1 MEKTENQ
8 WIKSGFI
15 PKNGVT
21 GVQRTQQFG
30 SKYIYFTEDQ
40 VRPLTDE
47 EKQNIKS
54 KENLYRRLMRAYKDY
69 EQMEYERV
77 KCLPCYFDEDY
88 YKTYYLPFK
97 AKKKEVK
104 KLIQKSLKK
113 KSIPCENPSRMIVLD
128 LETTGLSNYRD
139 DVLQLSVID
148 RDGNVLINS
157 YVKPYFNSTCEDAQ
171 RINNISPDMVADAS
185 ELHDLIPRLKGIFES
200 CNVIIGY
207 NTYFDLGFLYFMDY
221 LGKEIIDVM
230 DEFAPVYGEWSDY
243 HGDYKW
249 QKLTTCAEY
258 YGFDW
263 NSIQEDAHNSLG
275 DCYATLY
282 CYKCM
287 HNKHGRSSDDKQN

>member
-1 MEKTENQ
+1 MIMEKTENQ
-8 WIKSGFI
+8 WIKAGFI
-15 PKNGVT
+15 SKDGVT
-21 GVQRTQQFG
+21 GTQRTQQFG
-30 SKYIYFTEDQ
+30 SKYIYFTEDE

-47 EKQNIKS
+47 EKQNMRS

-69 EQMEYERV
+69 EQMEYESV
-77 KCLPCYFDEDY
+77 KCLPFYFDEDY

-104 KLIQKSLKK
+104 KLIRNALKK
-113 KSIPCENPSRMIVLD
+113 KSVICENPSRMIVLD

-148 RDGNVLINS
+148 GDGNILINS
-157 YVKPYFNSTCEDAQ
+157 YVKPYYNLLWEEAQ
-171 RINNISPDMVADAS
+171 RINNISPDMVADAP
-185 ELHDLIPRLKGIFES
+185 ELHELVPKLKGIFES
-200 CNVIIGY
+200 CDTIIGY
-207 NTYFDLGFLYFMDY
+207 NTLFDLSFLGFLDFS
-221 LGKEIIDVM
+221 ERPIIDVM
-230 DEFAPVYGEWSDY
+230 DDFAPIYGEWSDY

-263 NSIQEDAHNSLG
+263 NSIQENAHNSLG

-282 CYKCM
+282 CYKKM
-287 HNKHGRSSDDKQN
+287 KGRCLK

>member
-8 WIKSGFI
+8 WIKAGFI
-15 PKNGVT
+15 PKDGVT

-30 SKYIYFTEDQ
+30 SKYIYFTEDE

-47 EKQNIKS
+47 EKQNMRS

-69 EQMEYERV
+69 EQMEYESV
-77 KCLPCYFDEDY
+77 KCLPFYFNEDY
-88 YKTYYLPFK
+88 YKTHYLPFK
-97 AKKKEVK
+97 AKKKR
-104 KLIQKSLKK
+104 KLIQKALKN
-113 KSIPCENPSRMIVLD
+113 KSVPCENPSRMIVLD

-148 RDGNVLINS
+148 GDGNVLINS
-157 YVKPYFNSTCEDAQ
+157 YVKPYYNTLWEQAQ
-171 RINNISPDMVADAS
+171 RINNISPDMVADAP
-185 ELHDLIPRLKGIFES
+185 ELHELVPKLKGIFES
-200 CNVIIGY
+200 CDTIIGY
-207 NTYFDLGFLYFMDY
+207 NTLFDLSFLGFLDFS
-221 LGKEIIDVM
+221 ERPIIDVM
-230 DEFAPVYGEWSDY
+230 DDFAPIYGEWSDY

-249 QKLTTCAEY
+249 QKLVTCAQY

-282 CYKCM
+282 CYKKMKGCI
-287 HNKHGRSSDDKQN
+287 K

>member
-1 MEKTENQ
+1 MIMEKTEKQ
-8 WIKSGFI
+8 WQKLGFTPKDGIK
-15 PKNGVT
+15 

-30 SKYIYFTEDQ
+30 SKYIYFTEDE

-47 EKQNIKS
+47 EKQNMKS
-54 KENLYRRLMRAYKDY
+54 NENLYRKLMRAYKDY
-69 EQMEYERV
+69 EQMEYESV
-77 KCLPCYFDEDY
+77 KYLPFYFNEDY

-104 KLIQKSLKK
+104 KLIQKALKK
-113 KSIPCENPSRMIVLD
+113 KSVPCENPSRLIVLD

-148 RDGNVLINS
+148 GDGNILINS
-157 YVKPYFNSTCEDAQ
+157 YVKPYYNSLWEEAQ
-171 RINNISPDMVADAS
+171 RINNISPDMVADAP
-185 ELHDLIPRLKGIFES
+185 ELHELVPKLKGIFES
-200 CNVIIGY
+200 CDTIIGY
-207 NTYFDLGFLYFMDY
+207 NTLFDLSFLGFLDFS
-221 LGKEIIDVM
+221 ERPIIDVM
-230 DEFAPVYGEWSDY
+230 DDFAPIYGEWSDY

-263 NSIQEDAHNSLG
+263 NSIQENAHNSLG

-282 CYKCM
+282 CYKKM
-287 HNKHGRSSDDKQN
+287 KGRCLK

>member
-1 MEKTENQ
+1 MEKTGNQ
-8 WIKSGFI
+8 WIKAGFI
-15 PKNGVT
+15 PKDGVT

-40 VRPLTDE
+40 VRLLTDE
-47 EKQNIKS
+47 EKQKM
-54 KENLYRRLMRAYKDY
+54 KDERNLHRRLLRAYIDY
-69 EQMEYERV
+69 ERKEYDDV
-77 KCLPCYFDEDY
+77 KYLPFYFNEDY
-88 YKTYYLPFK
+88 YKTHYLPFK

-104 KLIQKSLKK
+104 QLIQKSLKK

-148 RDGNVLINS
+148 GDGNVLINS
-157 YVKPYFNSTCEDAQ
+157 YVKPYFNSTWEDAQ
-171 RINNISPDMVADAS
+171 RINNISPDMVANAP

-282 CYKCM
+282 GYKCM

>member
-8 WIKSGFI
+8 QIKLGFI
-15 PKNGVT
+15 PKDGVT

-47 EKQNIKS
+47 EKQNMRS

-88 YKTYYLPFK
+88 YKMYYLPFK
-97 AKKKEVK
+97 AKKREVK
-104 KLIQKSLKK
+104 KLIQNALKK
-113 KSIPCENPSRMIVLD
+113 KSVPCENPSRMIVLD

-148 RDGNVLINS
+148 GDGNVLINS
-157 YVKPYFNSTCEDAQ
+157 YVKPYYNSLWEQAQ
-171 RINNISPDMVADAS
+171 RINNISPDMVADAP
-185 ELHDLIPRLKGIFES
+185 ELHELVPKLKGIFES
-200 CNVIIGY
+200 CDTIIGY
-207 NTYFDLGFLYFMDY
+207 NILFDLSFLGFLD
-221 LGKEIIDVM
+221 LSGKTIIDAM
-230 DEFAPVYGEWSDY
+230 DEFAPIYGEWSDY

-263 NSIQEDAHNSLG
+263 NSIQENAHNSLG

-287 HNKHGRSSDDKQN
+287 HNKQKYREWRNG

>member
-1 MEKTENQ
+1 MIMEKTEKQ
-8 WIKSGFI
+8 WQKLGFTPKDGIK
-15 PKNGVT
+15 

-30 SKYIYFTEDQ
+30 SKYIYFTEDE

-47 EKQNIKS
+47 EKQNMKS
-54 KENLYRRLMRAYKDY
+54 KENLYRKLMRAYKDY
-69 EQMEYERV
+69 EQMEYESV
-77 KCLPCYFDEDY
+77 KYLPFYFNEDY

-104 KLIQKSLKK
+104 KLIQKALKK
-113 KSIPCENPSRMIVLD
+113 KSVPCENPSRLIVLD

-148 RDGNVLINS
+148 GDGNILINS
-157 YVKPYFNSTCEDAQ
+157 YVKPYYNSLWEEAQ
-171 RINNISPDMVADAS
+171 RINNISPDMVADAP
-185 ELHDLIPRLKGIFES
+185 ELHELVPKLKGIFES
-200 CNVIIGY
+200 CDTIIGY
-207 NTYFDLGFLYFMDY
+207 NTLFDLSFLGFLDFS
-221 LGKEIIDVM
+221 ERPIIDVM
-230 DEFAPVYGEWSDY
+230 DDFAPIYGEWSDY

-263 NSIQEDAHNSLG
+263 NSIQENAHNSLG

-282 CYKCM
+282 CYKKM
-287 HNKHGRSSDDKQN
+287 KGRCLK

>member
-8 WIKSGFI
+8 WIKLGFI
-15 PKNGVT
+15 PKDGVT

-47 EKQNIKS
+47 EKQNMRS
-54 KENLYRRLMRAYKDY
+54 KENLYRKLMRAYKDY

-88 YKTYYLPFK
+88 YKMYYLPFK
-97 AKKKEVK
+97 AKKREVK
-104 KLIQKSLKK
+104 KLIQTALKK
-113 KSIPCENPSRMIVLD
+113 KSVPCENPSRMIVLD

-148 RDGNVLINS
+148 GDGNVLINS
-157 YVKPYFNSTCEDAQ
+157 YVKPYYNSLWEQAQ
-171 RINNISPDMVADAS
+171 RINNISPDMVADAP
-185 ELHDLIPRLKGIFES
+185 ELHELVPKLKGIYES
-200 CNVIIGY
+200 CDTIIGY
-207 NTYFDLGFLYFMDY
+207 NILFDLAFISFLD
-221 LGKEIIDVM
+221 LSGKTIIDAM
-230 DEFAPVYGEWSDY
+230 DEFAPIYGEWSDY

-263 NSIQEDAHNSLG
+263 NSIQENAHNSLG

>member
-8 WIKSGFI
+8 WIKLGFI
-15 PKNGVT
+15 PKDGVT
-21 GVQRTQQFG
+21 GAQRTQQFG

-47 EKQNIKS
+47 EKQNMRS
-54 KENLYRRLMRAYKDY
+54 KENLYRKLMRAYKDY

-77 KCLPCYFDEDY
+77 DRLPCYFDEDY
-88 YKTYYLPFK
+88 YKMYYLPFK
-97 AKKKEVK
+97 RKKREVK
-104 KLIQKSLKK
+104 KLIQNALKK
-113 KSIPCENPSRMIVLD
+113 KSVPCENPSRMIVLD

-148 RDGNVLINS
+148 GDGNVLINS
-157 YVKPYFNSTCEDAQ
+157 YVKPYYNTLWEQAQ
-171 RINNISPDMVADAS
+171 RINNISPDMVADAP
-185 ELHDLIPRLKGIFES
+185 ELHELVPKLKGIYES
-200 CNVIIGY
+200 CDTIIGY
-207 NTYFDLGFLYFMDY
+207 NILFDLSFISFLD
-221 LGKEIIDVM
+221 LSGKTIIDAM
-230 DEFAPVYGEWSDY
+230 DEFAPIYGEWSDY

-263 NSIQEDAHNSLG
+263 NSIQENAHNSLG

-287 HNKHGRSSDDKQN
+287 HNKQKYREWRNG